1 MVSPAGNQHEAQ
13 RLFTLKRYTLGDQT
27 ADPALDRITR
37 LAASLCQAPIG
48 LITLVD
54 DTHVW
59 CKSRYGNAADAIPR
73 DDSFCTHT
81 IASAD
86 LLEVPDTQQD
96 PRFKHLPLVVK
107 PPAIRFYA
115 GVPLIAD
122 NGQAIG
128 SLCIMDTRPRHLTE
142 LQRELLSQLAQNIIL
157 QLANHLV
164 SRAQHATNKAGI
176 GIWEMDIPSR
186 VTHWND
192 VINQLYGIGENDDI
206 DRFSRLNVYVDT
218 DKARLQQAL
227 DAAVEHQRA
236 FNDTFQLITPQGLQ
250 RWVRMT
256 GTPVMAKGHVVQ
268 LIGTMIDVTP
278 RKRIETQLLKQQA
291 LERAIMRAQ
300 ASFIDEQENTSALN
314 YLLDDLL
321 RLTDSEY
328 GFIGEVL
335 VDQQQAPYLVAHAI
349 TDIAWDEASRDFY
362 ARNAPN
368 GMIFSN
374 LDTLFGH
381 VMRHE
386 EVVIANQP
394 GKDPRRGGLPPGHPQ
409 LNAFLGVPIH
419 VHGHCIAM
427 IGLANRPGGYDSAL
441 VDFLAPLLGSIG
453 QLVNSLRI
461 SRQQRSDQTAI
472 ARLSMVAKKTSN
484 GVVITDAKGRI
495 EWVNEGFTRLS
506 GYTLADA
513 QGKTP
518 GALLQGAQTD
528 PVTLSRI
535 SSALAQKQG
544 FEEEVLNYRK
554 DGSRYWVHI
563 SCNPLPQSENG
574 SEGFIAIQSDISESK
589 AHEEALYKAANIDE
603 LTGLANQRLV
613 KEKLAS
619 YCLNATNEQPID
631 IHILNLDDFRRLNE
645 LLGYQ
650 AGNNLLVGVAR
661 RLAQLTTNEGFSGRL
676 SGDEFAVITRSSIT
690 ASSLQRCINETL
702 YLAGQPIKLSTC
714 VGTTRYPHDNSDPD
728 TLIRHAYQALYQAKT
743 SGPSQHAAYNPD
755 EEQSTR
761 HRQKQRHA
769 IHTGLAKGEF
779 QLFYQPQVN
788 LQSRCVIGVEALIRW
803 QHPIEGLL
811 SPAAFLP
818 LVEGTDLEYD
828 IGEWVIEAALKQQ
841 TLWQQQAIHMPIS
854 VNISPRHLLHPGF
867 LPQLQALLAAYPH
880 IEPRQLALEILE
892 SATLDDMQAALAVL
906 SACQSLG
913 IDVALDDFGTG
924 YSSLAYFRRL
934 PVQLIK
940 VDRDFVRDM
949 LSSQD
954 DRAIVES
961 IIFLAKKFSR
971 PVLAEGV
978 ETMAHA
984 SALLA
989 LGCYLAQGYGIARPM
1004 PALEIPQ
1011 WLKDWHTTL
1020 PQDQST

>member
-1 MVSPAGNQHEAQ
+1 MVSPAGHHNEAQ

-27 ADPALDRITR
+27 QDPELDRITR
-37 LAASLCQAPIG
+37 LTATLCQMPIG

-54 DTHVW
+54 DTHAW
-59 CKSRYGNAADAIPR
+59 CKSGIGSATASIPR
-73 DDSFCTHT
+73 DDAFCTHT
-81 IASAD
+81 IATAD
-86 LLEVPDTQQD
+86 LLEVPDAAQD
-96 PRFKHLPLVVK
+96 PRFAHLPLVVE
-107 PPAIRFYA
+107 PPEIRFYA
-115 GVPLIAD
+115 GVPLIAH

-128 SLCIMDTRPRHLTE
+128 SLCVMDMRPRQLTP
-142 LQRELLSQLAQNIIL
+142 LQRELLSQLANNVML
-157 QLANHLV
+157 QLECHLA
-164 SRAQHATNKAGI
+164 SRGQHAISQAGI

-186 VTHWND
+186 DTYWND
-192 VINQLYGIGENDDI
+192 VIYQLYGIGENDDI
-206 DRFSRLNVYVDT
+206 NMFRHLNVYVDE

-227 DAAVEHQRA
+227 DAAADHQRA
-236 FNDTFQLITPQGLQ
+236 FSDIYQLVTPKGLE
-250 RWVRMT
+250 RWVRIT
-256 GTPVMAKGHVVQ
+256 GNPVMTNGHVAQ

-291 LERAIMRAQ
+291 LEHAIMRAQ
-300 ASFIDEQENTSALN
+300 ASFIDERDNTQALN
-314 YLLDDLL
+314 LLLDDLL
-321 RLTDSEY
+321 ALTDSEY

-335 VDQQQAPYLVAHAI
+335 RDQQQAPYLVAHAI
-349 TDIAWDEASRDFY
+349 TDITWDAASRDFY
-362 ARNAPN
+362 AQNAPS

-381 VMRHE
+381 AMRHE

-394 GKDPRRGGLPPGHPQ
+394 DQDPRRGGLPPGHPP

-419 VHGHCIAM
+419 LHGHCIAM
-427 IGLANRPGGYDSAL
+427 IGLANRPGGYDTAL

-453 QLVNSLRI
+453 QLVNSLRVH
-461 SRQQRSDQTAI
+461 RQQRDDQNAI

-484 GVVITDAKGRI
+484 GVVITDTRGRI
-495 EWVNEGFTRLS
+495 EWINEGFTRLS
-506 GYTLADA
+506 GYTLDDA
-513 QGKTP
+513 KGKTP
-518 GALLQGAQTD
+518 GELLQGSQTD
-528 PVTLSRI
+528 PDTLARI
-535 SSALAQKQG
+535 SKALANKQG
-544 FEEEVLNYRK
+544 FEEELLNYRQ
-554 DGSRYWVHI
+554 DGSPYWVHI
-563 SCNPLPQSENG
+563 SCNPLPESENG
-574 SEGFIAIQSDISESK
+574 SEGFIAIQSDISDSK

-603 LTGLANQRLV
+603 LTGLANRRLV
-613 KEKLAS
+613 KEKLAR
-619 YCLNATNEQPID
+619 YCLEATDDQPINV
-631 IHILNLDDFRRLNE
+631 HVMNLDDFKRLNE

-650 AGNNLLVGVAR
+650 AGNDLLVSVAR
-661 RLAQLTTNEGFSGRL
+661 RLATLTDCDGVCGRL
-676 SGDEFAVITRSSIT
+676 SGDEFAVVTRSAIT
-690 ASSLQRCINETL
+690 ASSLQRCIHETL

-714 VGTTRYPHDNSDPD
+714 VGTTYYPHDNGDPD
-728 TLIRHAYQALYQAKT
+728 TLIRHAYQALYQAKAA
-743 SGPSQHAAYNPD
+743 GPSQQAVYNPD

-761 HRQKQRHA
+761 NRQKQRSA
-769 IHTGLAKGEF
+769 IHAGLAKGEF

-788 LQSRCVIGVEALIRW
+788 LQSQEVIGVEALIRW
-803 QHPIEGLL
+803 QHPQEGLL

-828 IGEWVIEAALKQQ
+828 LGEWVIEAALKQQ
-841 TLWQQQAIHMPIS
+841 TLWQQQSIDLPTS

-867 LPQLQALLAAYPH
+867 LPRLQSLLDAYPH
-880 IEPRQLALEILE
+880 IESRQLSLEILE
-892 SATLDDMQAALAVL
+892 SATFDDMQAALAVL
-906 SACQSLG
+906 SACHTLG

-961 IIFLAKKFSR
+961 IIFLARKFSR

-989 LGCYLAQGYGIARPM
+989 LGCHLAQGYGIARPM
-1004 PALEIPQ
+1004 PAVEIPTWLAQ
-1011 WLKDWHTTL
+1011 WQAQRCGH
-1020 PQDQST
+1020 

>member
-1 MVSPAGNQHEAQ
+1 MVSPAGNHNEAQ
-13 RLFTLKRYTLGDQT
+13 RLFTLKRYTLGDST
-27 ADPALDRITR
+27 ADPELDHITR
-37 LAASLCQAPIG
+37 LAATLCQVPIG
-48 LITLVD
+48 LINLVND
-54 DTHVW
+54 ADTW
-59 CKSRYGNAADAIPR
+59 CKSRYGNVTDSMPR
-73 DDSFCTHT
+73 DDSFCTYT
-81 IASAD
+81 IASSGM
-86 LLEVPDTQQD
+86 LEVPDTQQD
-96 PRFKHLPLVVK
+96 PRFEHLPLVVQ

-115 GVPLIAD
+115 GVALVAD

-128 SLCIMDTRPRHLTE
+128 SLCIMDTNPRQLTS
-142 LQRELLSQLAQNIIL
+142 LQRELLSQLAHNVVL
-157 QLANHLV
+157 RFEHHLM
-164 SRAQHATNKAGI
+164 SRAQHATSHAGI
-176 GIWEMDIPSR
+176 GVWEMDIPSR

-192 VINQLYGIGENDDI
+192 VINQLYGIGKNDDI
-206 DRFSRLNVYVDT
+206 DMFRRLNVYVDT
-218 DKARLQQAL
+218 DKTRLTQAL
-227 DAAVEHQRA
+227 DAAVEHRRA
-236 FNDTFQLITPQGLQ
+236 FNDTFQLVTPHGLQ
-250 RWVRMT
+250 RWVRIT
-256 GTPVMAKGHVVQ
+256 GRPVSIKGHVVQ

-314 YLLDDLL
+314 HLLDDLL

-335 VDQQQAPYLVAHAI
+335 RDQQQAPYLVAHAI
-349 TDIAWDEASRDFY
+349 TDITWDDASRDFY
-362 ARNAPN
+362 AQNAPN

-386 EVVIANQP
+386 DVVIANQP
-394 GKDPRRGGLPPGHPQ
+394 DQDPRRGGLPPGHPQ

-419 VHGHCIAM
+419 LHGHCLAM
-427 IGLANRPGGYDSAL
+427 IGLANRPGGYDTAL

-453 QLVNSLRI
+453 QLVNSLRV
-461 SRQQRSDQTAI
+461 SRKQRDDQTAI

-506 GYTLADA
+506 GYTLDETK
-513 QGKTP
+513 GKTP
-518 GALLQGAQTD
+518 GELLQGPQTD
-528 PVTLSRI
+528 QATLSRI
-535 SSALAQKQG
+535 SSALAKKQG

-563 SCNPLPQSENG
+563 SCNPLPKSEND
-574 SEGFIAIQSDISESK
+574 SEGFIAIQSDISDSK

-613 KEKLAS
+613 KETLTR
-619 YCLNATNEQPID
+619 YCLEATKDKPIS
-631 IHILNLDDFRRLNE
+631 IHILNLDEFKRLNE

-650 AGNNLLVGVAR
+650 AGNDLLVGVAR
-661 RLAQLTTNEGFSGRL
+661 RLATLTKNEGVSGRL
-676 SGDEFAVITRSSIT
+676 SGDEFVVVTRSAIT
-690 ASSLQRCINETL
+690 PSSLQRYIHETL
-702 YLAGQPIKLSTC
+702 YLAGQPVKLNTC
-714 VGTTRYPHDNSDPD
+714 VGTTRYPHDNGDPD

-743 SGPSQHAAYNPD
+743 LGPSQHATYNPD

-761 HRQKQRHA
+761 NRQKQRNA
-769 IHTGLAKGEF
+769 IHAGLAKGEF

-803 QHPIEGLL
+803 QHPEEGLL
-811 SPAAFLP
+811 APAAFLP

-828 IGEWVIEAALKQQ
+828 VGEWVIEAALKQQ
-841 TLWQQQAIHMPIS
+841 TLWQQQSIHMPIS

-867 LPQLQALLAAYPH
+867 LPRLQTLLDDYPH
-880 IEPRQLALEILE
+880 VEPRQLSLEILE
-892 SATLDDMQAALAVL
+892 SATLDDIQAALAVL
-906 SACQSLG
+906 SACQALG

-949 LSSQD
+949 LCSQD

-961 IIFLAKKFSR
+961 IIFLARKFSR

-989 LGCYLAQGYGIARPM
+989 LGCHLAQGYGIARPM

-1011 WLKDWHTTL
+1011 WLQDWQTMAPL
-1020 PQDQST
+1020 D

>member
-1 MVSPAGNQHEAQ
+1 MVSPAGNHNEAQ
-13 RLFTLKRYTLGDQT
+13 RLFTLKRYTLGDRT
-27 ADPALDRITR
+27 ADPELDRIAR
-37 LAASLCQAPIG
+37 LAATLCQVPIG

-54 DTHVW
+54 EAHAW
-59 CKSRYGNAADAIPR
+59 CKSRYGNAADSIPR

-81 IASAD
+81 IASNEM
-86 LLEVPDTQQD
+86 LEVPDTQQD
-96 PRFKHLPLVVK
+96 PRFERLPLVAQ

-128 SLCIMDTRPRHLTE
+128 SLCVMDTQPRHLTA
-142 LQRELLSQLAQNIIL
+142 LQRELLSQLAQNIVL
-157 QLANHLV
+157 QLEHHLA
-164 SRAQHATNKAGI
+164 SRAQHATSNAGI

-186 VTHWND
+186 VTYWND
-192 VINQLYGIGENDDI
+192 VISQLYGIGENDDI
-206 DRFSRLNVYVDT
+206 DMFRRLNVYVDS
-218 DKARLQQAL
+218 DKARLEQAL
-227 DAAVEHQRA
+227 DAAVEYRRA
-236 FNDTFQLITPQGLQ
+236 FNDTFQLVTPQGLQ
-250 RWVRMT
+250 RWVRIT
-256 GTPVMAKGHVVQ
+256 GNPVMIKGHVVQ

-335 VDQQQAPYLVAHAI
+335 ADQQQAPYLVAHAI
-349 TDIAWDEASRDFY
+349 TDITWDDASRDFY
-362 ARNAPN
+362 AQNAPN

-394 GKDPRRGGLPPGHPQ
+394 DQDPRRGGLPPGHPQ

-419 VHGHCIAM
+419 LHGHCIAM
-427 IGLANRPGGYDSAL
+427 IGLANRPGGYNTAL

-453 QLVNSLRI
+453 QLVNSLRV
-461 SRQQRSDQTAI
+461 SRQQRDDQTAI

-506 GYTLADA
+506 GYTLDDA
-513 QGKTP
+513 EGKTP
-518 GALLQGAQTD
+518 GELLQGPQTD
-528 PVTLSRI
+528 SATIGRI
-535 SSALAQKQG
+535 SSALVHKQG
-544 FEEEVLNYRK
+544 FEEELLNYRK

-563 SCNPLPQSENG
+563 SCNPLPKSENG
-574 SEGFIAIQSDISESK
+574 SEGFIAIQSDISDSK

-613 KEKLAS
+613 KEKLAR
-619 YCLNATNEQPID
+619 YCLEATDGQPID
-631 IHILNLDDFRRLNE
+631 IHILNLDDFKRLNE
-645 LLGYQ
+645 LVGYQ
-650 AGNNLLVGVAR
+650 AGNDLLVSVAK
-661 RLAQLTTNEGFSGRL
+661 RLAKLTASEGFSGRL
-676 SGDEFAVITRSSIT
+676 SGDEFAVVTHSAIT
-690 ASSLQRCINETL
+690 ASSLQRCIHETL
-702 YLAGQPIKLSTC
+702 YLSGQPVKLSAC

-728 TLIRHAYQALYQAKT
+728 TLTRHAYQALYQAKT
-743 SGPSQHAAYNPD
+743 LGPSQHAAYNPD

-761 HRQKQRHA
+761 NKQKQRNA
-769 IHTGLAKGEF
+769 IHAGLAKGEF

-788 LQSRCVIGVEALIRW
+788 LQSRRVTGVEALIRW
-803 QHPIEGLL
+803 QHPEEGLL
-811 SPAAFLP
+811 PPAAFLP

-828 IGEWVIEAALKQQ
+828 VGEWVIEAALKQQ
-841 TLWQQQAIHMPIS
+841 TLWQQQSIQLPIS

-867 LPQLQALLAAYPH
+867 LPQLQALLDAYPH
-880 IEPRQLALEILE
+880 IEPRLLSLEILE

-906 SACQSLG
+906 SACQTLG

-949 LSSQD
+949 LCSQD

-1004 PALEIPQ
+1004 PALEIPTWLEQ
-1011 WLKDWHTTL
+1011 WQTQH
-1020 PQDQST
+1020 